1 MKGIMFLKGK
11 DKVFTE
17 EMNEIALS
25 SNGNKIMQSIDSIK
39 TDAYGMSN
47 DLVSEKE
54 VINATM

>member
-1 MKGIMFLKGK
+1 MKGIIFLKGK

-39 TDAYGMSN
+39 IDAYGMSN